1 MEQEK
6 LSLIDGGIWKT
17 VWWLLTKLKVLIA
30 YEPAIVLLCIY
41 SNELKSLYAID
52 V

>member
-30 YEPAIVLLCIY
+30 YEPAIMLFIY
-41 SNELKSLYAID
+41 SDELKSLYATD